1 MTKEC
6 DIKLY
11 EYIRKNSRKMPHDD
25 LYYNLLDW
33 ADQHQEIQEILAKR
47 NDKYEVC
54 YIDSSTGESKRK
66 TFTVMDGGNPH
77 RLARQFYE
85 KILNTVDVAELRH
98 LPNPYISGPER
109 IGMLILSYEKE
120 N

>member
-11 EYIRKNSRKMPHDD
+11 EYIRRNSRKMPHDE
-25 LYYNLLDW
+25 LYYYLLDW
-33 ADQHQEIQEILAKR
+33 ADQHRDIQEEIAR
-47 NDKYEVC
+47 RYDAYEVC
-54 YIDSSTGESKRK
+54 YIDSMTGQSERK
-66 TFTVMDGGNPH
+66 TFKGENGNNPYFD
-77 RLARQFYE
+77 ARRFYGE
-85 KILNTVDVAELRH
+85 IINIADVAELRH

-109 IGMLILSYEKE
+109 MGRLILSYEKE